1 MEYPVKSYILWIGL
15 SNLGILKVG
24 AWEGRKKLINR
35 RSECT
40 VFACAIKGTIFSWAC
55 KCLIQISLSTSY
67 KWGHN
72 FLVFYRFLAHHRC
85 RQYFKQFRNISS
97 WYVLFPFFVFW
108 YNYCVAARRNK
119 MWIRTESIIELVAF
133 VQYFYLIDIAKILNS
148 PRTCKKRC
156 AKNAPNFTLLG
167 LFFIKLSK
175 YCHL

>member
-24 AWEGRKKLINR
+24 AWEGRKKLNR

-97 WYVLFPFFVFW
+97 WYVLFPSRLW
-108 YNYCVAARRNK
+108 CNYCYASNK
-119 MWIRTESIIELVAF
+119 TCKTESFKRIRALCNTNSIG
-133 VQYFYLIDIAKILNS
+133 IAKIVN
-148 PRTCKKRC
+148 
-156 AKNAPNFTLLG
+156 
-167 LFFIKLSK
+167 LSK
-175 YCHL
+175 DLKN